1 MIDSL
6 KQVKYAL
13 LAAAALW
20 VPSDVLAEDINVWTR
35 DSGAAIVNGLAE
47 RWNAMNKD
55 DQVKVTVIPIDQFVT
70 KFALAVS
77 SGDVP
82 DVVGVDL
89 IYTPAF
95 IKQGLLEDISDIAAK
110 LPFKDKLSAAHLRLG
125 TSADGKLFALPFSA
139 EGSVLVY
146 NKGLFKKAGLDPD
159 SPPKNWAE
167 IQDAARKINAL
178 GDDTFGFYFSGA
190 CSGCN
195 AFTFAPY
202 VWADGGA
209 LFDDA
214 TQKPTLKGNGSLKG
228 ALSFYHD
235 MWKEGLM
242 PETARNDNG
251 ANFIATFTTGK
262 VGMVGSG
269 AFAINVLKNDHP
281 DLEFGLANLSGS
293 RDGISSFAGG
303 DNIAIPRGANNKE
316 GAGEFIAWV
325 LSEEVQLEEFA
336 AKGQIPVR
344 TDLVDNKYFDA
355 EPRAKVSAH
364 GMAVGRTPYSVKYNE
379 LFNDPN
385 GPWLAML
392 QKAIFEGDIDGALE
406 DAQNAFEYILAE

>member
-1 MIDSL
+1 
-6 KQVKYAL
+6 
-13 LAAAALW
+13 
-20 VPSDVLAEDINVWTR
+20 
-35 DSGAAIVNGLAE
+35 
-47 RWNAMNKD
+47 
-55 DQVKVTVIPIDQFVT
+55 
-70 KFALAVS
+70 
-77 SGDVP
+77 
-82 DVVGVDL
+82 
-89 IYTPAF
+89 
-95 IKQGLLEDISDIAAK
+95 
-110 LPFKDKLSAAHLRLG
+110 
-125 TSADGKLFALPFSA
+125 
-139 EGSVLVY
+139 
-146 NKGLFKKAGLDPD
+146 
-159 SPPKNWAE
+159 
-167 IQDAARKINAL
+167 
-178 GDDTFGFYFSGA
+178 
-190 CSGCN
+190 
-195 AFTFAPY
+195 
-202 VWADGGA
+202 
-209 LFDDA
+209 
-214 TQKPTLKGNGSLKG
+214 
-228 ALSFYHD
+228 
-235 MWKEGLM
+235 M